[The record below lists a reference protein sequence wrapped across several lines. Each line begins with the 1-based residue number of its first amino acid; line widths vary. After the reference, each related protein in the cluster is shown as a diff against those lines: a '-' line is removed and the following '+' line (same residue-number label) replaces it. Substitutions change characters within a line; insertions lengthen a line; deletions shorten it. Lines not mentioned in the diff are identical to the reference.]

1 MNRVIY
7 NNSLNTT
14 AEIKDVGGIFDIQA
28 VENSIDNI
36 ITTDPGQKILNP
48 TFGLDLKEFIFP
60 EKFDDYYAWKM
71 ETKIWDEL
79 PGQELRII
87 VQSVKVRANPEDR
100 AWNVAITYDVEALK
114 AYNLTWAAI
123 LKGGVFNRV
132 EAPKEVYDENM
143 KNLDD
148 DPLNSCIC
156 SLPVEQK
163 MLEPPIP
170 AEWGKTPTG
179 WDKQINFGIPGEGP
193 GMI

>member
-1 MNRVIY
+1 MG
-7 NNSLNTT
+7 SNTLCNLGISGPQT
-14 AEIKDVGGIFDIQA
+14 AAQTACVPRGDVLPGTVKLAFDEGEGIFDIQA

-36 ITTDPGQKILNP
+36 IRTDPGQKILNP
-48 TFGLDLKEFIFP
+48 KFGLDLKEFIFP

-123 LKGGVFNRV
+123 LKGGVFTRV
-132 EAPKEVYDENM
+132 EAPQEVYEEIMENP
-143 KNLDD
+143 DD

-163 MLEPPIP
+163 MLEPPI
-170 AEWGKTPTG
+170 
-179 WDKQINFGIPGEGP
+179 
-193 GMI
+193 